1 MSETMRYDEAL
12 QYIHAV
18 CWKGSVPGL
27 ERITEL
33 MQRLGNPEKELKFIH
48 IVGTNGKGSTA
59 AMLASV
65 LKEAG
70 YRTGLFTSPYV
81 VDFRER
87 MQMDG
92 EMIPPEELAAE
103 TEAVKPFA
111 DAMADAPT
119 EFELITAIALRW
131 FARRGAQIVV
141 LEAGMGG
148 ALDST
153 NVIPAP
159 EAAVFTN
166 IGLDHTEFLGD
177 TVEAIARTKAGI
189 LKPGCAAA
197 LYPNEPAVCEIIE
210 DLCRSMHIPLYHA
223 DPLVLVPL
231 EHDLRGQ
238 HFRWGKLNLA
248 LPLLGE
254 HQRRN
259 LCLVLAVIELLRDR
273 NWLIPDSA
281 IRTGIAAVHWPGRFE
296 LLGRDPLFV
305 LDGGHNPQCMDALWE
320 AANRYLAGKPLTV
333 ITGVLAD
340 KDYAS
345 MYDRTGE
352 LATRFFTLTPP
363 NPRALDAAALGA
375 LLEQYGKPVTVCHSP
390 QEAVK
395 LALAATPPAGA
406 VLAYGSL
413 YLAADIRSA
422 YLELCGNGSSDAIL
436 Q

>member
-1 MSETMRYDEAL
+1 MTYEEAL

-18 CWKGSVPGL
+18 SWKGSVPGL

-33 MQRLGNPEKELKFIH
+33 MRRLGNPEKGLKYIH

-65 LKEAG
+65 LTKAG
-70 YRTGLFTSPYV
+70 YRTGLFISPYV
-81 VDFRER
+81 IDFRER
-87 MQMDG
+87 MQMNG
-92 EMIPPEELAAE
+92 EMISREALAAE

-111 DAMADAPT
+111 EAMADHPT
-119 EFELITAIALRW
+119 EFELITAVALKW
-131 FARRGAQIVV
+131 FADEKAELVV

-148 ALDST
+148 ELDAT

-166 IGLDHTEFLGD
+166 VGLDHTEYLGD

-197 LYPNEPAVCEIIE
+197 LYPNLPSVCSVIE
-210 DLCRSMHIPLYHA
+210 GLCREKGIPLYRA
-223 DPLVLVPL
+223 DPLVLAPL
-231 EHDLRGQ
+231 GHGLSGQ
-238 HFRWGKLNLA
+238 RFRWGELTLE

-254 HQRRN
+254 HQRKN
-259 LCLVLAVIELLRDR
+259 LSLVLAVLELLRDR
-273 NWLIPDSA
+273 GWRIPDEA
-281 IRTGIAAVHWPGRFE
+281 VRAGIRAVRWPGRFE

-320 AANRYLAGKPLTV
+320 AANTYLAGMPLTV

-345 MYDRTGE
+345 MYDRTAK
-352 LATRFFTLTPP
+352 LAERFFTLTPP
-363 NPRALDAAALGA
+363 NPRALDAEALAALLA
-375 LLEQYGKPVTVCHSP
+375 KYGKPVKACANAA
-390 QEAVK
+390 EAVR
-395 LALAATPPAGA
+395 LALESTPPDGA

-413 YLAADIRSA
+413 YLAAELRAA
-422 YLELCGNGSSDAIL
+422 YLG
-436 Q
+436 

>member
-1 MSETMRYDEAL
+1 MTYEEAL

-18 CWKGSVPGL
+18 SWKGSVPGL

-33 MQRLGNPEKELKFIH
+33 MQRLGNPEQGLKFIH

-65 LKEAG
+65 LTCAG

-87 MQMDG
+87 MQLDG
-92 EMIPPEELAAE
+92 EMISREELAE
-103 TEAVKPFA
+103 QTEAVKPFA
-111 DAMADAPT
+111 DAMADPPT
-119 EFELITAIALRW
+119 EFELITGIALRW
-131 FARRGAQIVV
+131 FARKGAQIVV

-148 ALDST
+148 ELDAT

-166 IGLDHTEFLGD
+166 IGLDHTEYLGN

-197 LYPNEPAVCEIIE
+197 LYPNVPEVCAVLEA
-210 DLCRSMHIPLYHA
+210 LCREKQIPLYHA

-231 EHDLRGQ
+231 SRDLNAQ
-238 HFRWGKLNLA
+238 HFRWGELMLE

-254 HQRRN
+254 HQRNN
-259 LCLVLAVIELLRDR
+259 LALVLTVLELLRDR
-273 NWLIPDSA
+273 QWHIPDSA
-281 IRTGIAAVHWPGRFE
+281 IQAGIRAVRWPGRFE
-296 LLGRDPLFV
+296 LLSRDPLFV

-320 AANRYLAGKPLTV
+320 AANTYLAGKPLTV

-345 MYDRTGE
+345 MYDRTAK
-352 LATRFFTLTPP
+352 LAARFFTLTPS
-363 NPRALDAAALGA
+363 NPRALDGAALA
-375 LLEQYGKPVTVCHSP
+375 SLLQPYGKPVTVCQSAE
-390 QEAVK
+390 EAVR
-395 LALAATPPAGA
+395 LALEATPRDGA

-413 YLAADIRSA
+413 YLAAEIRA
-422 YLELCGNGSSDAIL
+422 ACLKLRRAPT

>member
-1 MSETMRYDEAL
+1 MTCEEAL

-18 CWKGSVPGL
+18 SWKGSVPGL

-33 MQRLGNPEKELKFIH
+33 MRRLGNPEKDLKFVH

-65 LKEAG
+65 LTRAG
-70 YRTGLFTSPYV
+70 YKTGLFISPYV
-81 VDFRER
+81 LEFRER
-87 MQMDG
+87 MQLDG
-92 EMIPPEELAAE
+92 EMILPEELAEE
-103 TEAVKPFA
+103 TAAVKPFA
-111 DAMADAPT
+111 DAMADPPT
-119 EFELITAIALRW
+119 EFELITGIALRW
-131 FARRGAQIVV
+131 FAHRGAEIVV

-166 IGLDHTEFLGD
+166 IGLDHTEYLGD

-197 LYPNEPAVCEIIE
+197 LYPNTPSVCAVIE
-210 DLCRSMHIPLYHA
+210 SLCREMHIELYHA
-223 DPLVLVPL
+223 EPLTLVPL
-231 EHDLRGQ
+231 GHDLSGQ
-238 HFRWGKLNLA
+238 RFRWGELTLN

-254 HQRRN
+254 HQRNN
-259 LCLVLAVIELLRDR
+259 LSLVLSVIELLRDR
-273 NWLIPDSA
+273 NWRIPDEA
-281 IRTGIAAVHWPGRFE
+281 ICTGIEAVRWPGRFE

-320 AANRYLAGKPLTV
+320 AANTYLAGKKLTV

-345 MYDRTGE
+345 MYDRTAR
-352 LATRFFTLTPP
+352 LATSFFTLTPP
-363 NPRALDAAALGA
+363 NPRALDAAALAA
-375 LLEQYGKPVTVCHSP
+375 LLQKYGKPVTVCENAA
-390 QEAVK
+390 QAVH
-395 LALAATPPAGA
+395 LALEATPPDGA

-413 YLAADIRSA
+413 YLAAELRNAYLHRSA
-422 YLELCGNGSSDAIL
+422 SICP
-436 Q
+436 